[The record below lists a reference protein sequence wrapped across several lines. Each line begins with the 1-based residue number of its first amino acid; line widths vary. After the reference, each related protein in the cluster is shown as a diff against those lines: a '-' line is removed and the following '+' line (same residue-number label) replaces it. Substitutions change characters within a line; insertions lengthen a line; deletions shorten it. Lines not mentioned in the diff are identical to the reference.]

1 MHRVFGSS
9 ARLYDAWGPAAM
21 SLGLA
26 GAALAQAGAEPGTDK
41 SVYTLFNPTPRE
53 LLRDLSTDRPDTTES
68 AYTVDAGHLQIEL
81 SLVDFTS
88 DRRNADG
95 ETVRALAVAPMLI
108 KIGLLNNVDLQ
119 IGIDPYTRERTHDR
133 AAGTARTVEG
143 FGDTVARLKVNLW
156 GNDGGETALAL
167 MPFIKF
173 PTAADGLGNGNIEGG
188 LIVPLAI
195 ALPGEFA
202 LGLMAE
208 VDFNR
213 SEADDRYVVDFVHT
227 ATVGHEIVGDLGG
240 YIEYAGFLN
249 LNGDEDY
256 RGYFDVGLT
265 YGLTADVQFDAGVR
279 IGLTKAADDFAVFAG
294 VSVRY

>member
-9 ARLYDAWGPAAM
+9 ARLYDAWGPAAI
-21 SLGLA
+21 SLAFA
-26 GAALAQAGAEPGTDK
+26 GAALAQDGAEPAPDK
-41 SVYTLFNPTPRE
+41 SAYTLLRPTPRE

-68 AYTVDAGHLQIEL
+68 AYTVDAGHFQIEL
-81 SLVDFTS
+81 SFVDFTS

-95 ETVRALAVAPMLI
+95 ETVRTLAAAPMLI
-108 KIGLLNNVDLQ
+108 KVGLLNNVDLQ
-119 IGIDPYTRERTHDR
+119 IGIDPYTRERTSDD
-133 AAGTARTVEG
+133 AAGTAQTAEG
-143 FGDTVARLKVNLW
+143 FGDTVVRVKVNLW

-173 PTAADGLGNGNIEGG
+173 PTAAEGLGNGHIEGG

-213 SEADDRYVVDFVHT
+213 SGADDRYVVDFVHT

-256 RGYFDVGLT
+256 RGFFNAGLT
-265 YGLTADVQFDAGVR
+265 YGLTPDVQLDAGIRV
-279 IGLTKAADDFAVFAG
+279 GLTQAADDFGLFVG
-294 VSVRY
+294 ISVRH